1 MKLVLRLIEKPRG
14 KNPRFS
20 SLTVSLGGVY
30 LSFSEERIHRFNLF
44 SFDEEKNTVTIDNIT
59 ITAGFIRG
67 GKDYRYGQSYET
79 LPDEDKKIIRQALQ
93 SDKSVLKVLE
103 VDWFEL
109 DAELKNWYY

>member
-1 MKLVLRLIEKPRG
+1 MKIVLRLIEKPRG

-30 LSFSEERIHRFNLF
+30 LFFSEERIHHFNLF
-44 SFDEEKNTVTIDNIT
+44 SFDEEKNAVTIDNLT

-79 LPDEDKKIIRQALQ
+79 LPDEDKEIIRQALQ
-93 SDKSVLKVLE
+93 SYKSVLKVLE
-103 VDWFEL
+103 VNWFDL
-109 DAELKNWYY
+109 DAELKNWDY